1 MPPADHRL
9 TYGST
14 PLEFGELRLPKT
26 PGPHPVAV
34 LIHGG
39 WWVDRLPGRDPRITG
54 FEPLR
59 PFAVALTAAGV
70 ATWNI
75 EYRRVGHGC
84 WDETLADCAT
94 AVDHIA
100 VLADRHGLDP
110 DRVFLLGHS
119 AGGHL
124 AAWCA
129 GRACSGASDGR

>member
-39 WWVDRLPGRDPRITG
+39 CWVDRLPGRDPRITG

-59 PFAVALTAAGV
+59 PFAAALTAAGV

-75 EYRRVGHGC
+75 EYRRAGHRGGG
-84 WDETLADCAT
+84 WPGTFQDVASATDFLRKLAPKHDLDLT
-94 AVDHIA
+94 RV
-100 VLADRHGLDP
+100 VL
-110 DRVFLLGHS
+110 VGHS
-119 AGGHL
+119 AGG
-124 AAWCA
+124 
-129 GRACSGASDGR
+129 S